1 MSGRHTCCW
10 WGDMG
15 TDMGPHMGTDMGA
28 DTGKN
33 QLLKYVWKMRTWAV
47 MTTGIVSTGAVLTVS
62 DSRDVESDT

>member
-1 MSGRHTCCW
+1 
-10 WGDMG
+10 MG
-15 TDMGPHMGTDMGA
+15 T

-33 QLLKYVWKMRTWAV
+33 QLLKYVWKMRTRAV